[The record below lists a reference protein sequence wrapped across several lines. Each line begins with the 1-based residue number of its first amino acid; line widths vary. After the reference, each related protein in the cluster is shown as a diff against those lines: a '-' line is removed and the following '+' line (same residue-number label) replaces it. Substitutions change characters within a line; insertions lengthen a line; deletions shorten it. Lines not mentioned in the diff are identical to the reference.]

1 MLLPGNSADKKN
13 AKVAVQGTERVAYR
27 LPVSQAQLVIFFIFL
42 YLRLYCSFRCLCV
55 LLVC

>member
-27 LPVSQAQLVIFFIFL
+27 LPVSQAQLVI
-42 YLRLYCSFRCLCV
+42 RCFSVMLF
-55 LLVC
+55 VCHFDAF